1 MLKFIRTDPEQRKG
15 MRHFSQEE
23 KEEVSRVCDLL
34 PQFEVEVEAIVHG
47 EPMIGPKDLI
57 TVTVNIFR

>member
-1 MLKFIRTDPEQRKG
+1 

-23 KEEVSRVCDLL
+23 KDEVSRVCDLL
-34 PQFEVEVEAIVHG
+34 PQFEVEVEALVLG

-57 TVTVNIFR
+57 TVNVNIFR